1 MATDESI
8 CSELFR
14 STLEVNFTIHN
25 SKDSES
31 HEKLES
37 TSVNPPKKERI
48 DVNHNTYSDSIT
60 FPSEDYEKVNAYFS
74 ENLRFIKFDHKH
86 GALHKTVDGTV
97 TVTLYESTSLI
108 HVQGSA
114 YPNWTK
120 MFREMY
126 PSIIGD
132 NNDESTDMSTVPRI
146 VQETVQVECRDN
158 ESTEP
163 KTVSDTIQNES
174 ELTAP
179 KTVSDTMHE
188 DPHPIA
194 LESDEASL
202 VSSTTRDES
211 NTGLHTSISTLQM
224 PMASTP
230 KFERYVPVSLI
241 ESLCEQVS
249 QISNEIKLLKEKQNS
264 HENEKRSIRYVTTG
278 TQTDKEIINSPAKK
292 DERTSPAKKK
302 SDARTNNKN
311 DGQTNNKSTHEKR
324 PVESQGSGGH
334 EQRPKT
340 EDHGNSATTTDTRTD
355 TPLKRTLII
364 GSSITQNIRRRG
376 LKENSQVRTMSGA
389 GVLDI
394 RQEISSM
401 DLSEISD
408 IIIQVGGNDVS
419 RNRNMDAIK
428 EDFAEIISDVNH
440 RSPNTKVLI
449 SEVTPRKT
457 KKGKNVDMSEIN
469 RTIKAVCEM
478 YGATLIESSRAIKS
492 VNTRQF
498 RKDNLHLNKKG
509 TRDLLFAYEQYVPI
523 LKCAEKV
530 TNGCTY
536 CGEEGHNFKT
546 CRHGGKI
553 TCYVCSRSGHKAK
566 HCRSY

>member
-1 MATDESI
+1 MATDDSI

-14 STLEVNFTIHN
+14 STLEVNLTIQN
-25 SKDSES
+25 SNNSES
-31 HEKLES
+31 HGILES
-37 TSVNPPKKERI
+37 TSVDAPKQERI

-86 GALHKTVDGTV
+86 GALHKTFDGSV

-114 YPNWTK
+114 YPNWTQ

-126 PSIIGD
+126 PSIIGER
-132 NNDESTDMSTVPRI
+132 NDESTDMSTVPKI
-146 VQETVQVECRDN
+146 VSDTVQGACHDN

-163 KTVSDTIQNES
+163 KTVSDTMQESCLES

-179 KTVSDTMHE
+179 KTVADTIHD

-194 LESDEASL
+194 LESEEASL
-202 VSSTTRDES
+202 APSTDEC
-211 NTGLHTSISTLQM
+211 NTGLHTSISPLQM

-249 QISNEIKLLKEKQNS
+249 QLSNEIKLLKEKQNGLA
-264 HENEKRSIRYVTTG
+264 NEKHSVSYVTIG
-278 TQTDKEIINSPAKK
+278 TQTDAEIINTPAKK
-292 DERTSPAKKK
+292 DATTSVKKQSGTNSK
-302 SDARTNNKN
+302 SKNKRRTNNE
-311 DGQTNNKSTHEKR
+311 STQQER
-324 PVESQGSGGH
+324 PVESEGSGGQ
-334 EQRPKT
+334 EQRLNT
-340 EDHGNSATTTDTRTD
+340 DDHENSATTTDTHTD
-355 TPLKRTLII
+355 APLKRTLII

-376 LKENSQVRTMSGA
+376 LKKNSQIRTMSGA
-389 GVLDI
+389 GVSDI

-401 DLSEISD
+401 NLSEISE
-408 IIIQVGGNDVS
+408 IIVQVGGNDVS

-428 EDFAEIISDVNH
+428 EDFAEIISDVAH

-457 KKGKNVDMSEIN
+457 KKGENVDMSAIN

-492 VNTRQF
+492 VNARQF
-498 RKDNLHLNKKG
+498 RR
-509 TRDLLFAYEQYVPI
+509 T
-523 LKCAEKV
+523 
-530 TNGCTY
+530 TY
-536 CGEEGHNFKT
+536 T
-546 CRHGGKI
+546 
-553 TCYVCSRSGHKAK
+553 
-566 HCRSY
+566 